1 MDSLQPDGHL
11 ETVLAE
17 RIASILWRLY
27 RLQRYESEM
36 VEVYIRGIPDDMAMS
51 LQYSKAL
58 GAPDPS
64 EDELNTR
71 YHDHISRR
79 LVGSDDSIAKITRY
93 ESHLHR
99 LFLQTLHELEAIQVR
114 RQGGHSPLA
123 RLDISAP
130 PAT

>member
-1 MDSLQPDGHL
+1 MDSLQPHGHL

-17 RIASILWRLY
+17 RIASLLWRLY
-27 RLQRYESEM
+27 RLQRYESAM
-36 VEVYIRGIPDDMAMS
+36 VDVYLRGIPRDLAVS
-51 LQYSKAL
+51 LAYSKSL
-58 GAPDPS
+58 GKPEPGD
-64 EDELNTR
+64 DELDR
-71 YHDHISRR
+71 MHRDHVSRR
-79 LVGSDDSIAKITRY
+79 LVGSDDSIAKVTRY

>member
-1 MDSLQPDGHL
+1 MDSLQPHGHL

-17 RIASILWRLY
+17 RIASLLWRLY

-36 VEVYIRGIPDDMAMS
+36 VDVYIRGIPDDMAS
-51 LQYSKAL
+51 GLRYSKAL
-58 GAPDPS
+58 GFPEPDDDDLS
-64 EDELNTR
+64 TMH
-71 YHDHISRR
+71 HDHISRR

-99 LFLQTLHELEAIQVR
+99 LWLQTLHELEAIQTR
-114 RQGGHSPLA
+114 RKGGTTPLA

-130 PAT
+130 PAN

>member
-1 MDSLQPDGHL
+1 MDSLDPQGHL

-36 VEVYIRGIPDDMAMS
+36 VDVHIRTIPDDMAIS

-58 GAPDPS
+58 GQPEPS
-64 EDELNTR
+64 EDELNTQ

-79 LVGSDDSIAKITRY
+79 LIGSDDAIAKVMRY

-99 LFLQTLHELEAIQVR
+99 LFLQTLHELEAIQIR
-114 RQGGHSPLA
+114 RHGGQAPLA

-130 PAT
+130 PAN

>member
-1 MDSLQPDGHL
+1 MDSLDPLGHL

-36 VEVYIRGIPDDMAMS
+36 VDVHIRTIPDDLAIS

-58 GAPDPS
+58 GHPEPS
-64 EDELNTR
+64 EDELDTR

-79 LVGSDDSIAKITRY
+79 LIGSDDAIAKVMRY

-99 LFLQTLHELEAIQVR
+99 LFLQTLHELEAIQIR
-114 RQGGHSPLA
+114 RHGGHAPLA

-130 PAT
+130 PAN